1 MNWNGRP
8 WKEDATVTEAE
19 AKRHLLD
26 MLDSF
31 TPGSVLHILA
41 QVIREAEEARLG
53 GLDAAAEQRVR
64 EAEGFLWV
72 AGYGLMA
79 ALPR

>member
-1 MNWNGRP
+1 M
-8 WKEDATVTEAE
+8 TEAQ
-19 AKRHLLD
+19 AKLHLIA
-26 MLDSF
+26 MLESLN
-31 TPGSVLHILA
+31 PGSVLHVLA

-53 GLDAAAEQRVR
+53 GLDEAAEQRLR

>member
-1 MNWNGRP
+1 M
-8 WKEDATVTEAE
+8 TEAQ
-19 AKRHLLD
+19 AKEHLRD
-26 MLDSF
+26 MLDNV

-53 GLDAAAEQRVR
+53 GLDEAAEERVR
-64 EAEGFLWV
+64 EAQAALWV
-72 AGYGLMA
+72 FGYGLMA

>member
-1 MNWNGRP
+1 VS
-8 WKEDATVTEAE
+8 ETEA
-19 AKRHLLD
+19 KQHLRD
-26 MLDSF
+26 MLAAF

-41 QVIREAEEARLG
+41 EVVRQSETTRLG
-53 GLDAAAEQRVR
+53 GLDEVALKRVQ
-64 EAEGFLWV
+64 EAEAFLWI